1 MNGVF
6 QVGIVQYG
14 QTVVHEFYLNTY
26 STTEEVMAAAL
37 RIRQRGGTQTMT
49 ALGIDTAR
57 YVLKILSW
65 IRQKQI
71 LTANVKVL
79 I

>member
-26 STTEEVMAAAL
+26 STTEEVMNAAL
-37 RIRQRGGTQTMT
+37 RIRQRGGTQTMA

-57 YVLKILSW
+57 
-65 IRQKQI
+65 
-71 LTANVKVL
+71 
-79 I
+79 

>member
-1 MNGVF
+1 MF

-26 STTEEVMAAAL
+26 STTEDVQKAAKK
-37 RIRQRGGTQTMT
+37 IVQRGGTRTMT

-57 YVLKILSW
+57 YVHMILST
-65 IRQKQI
+65 KEE
-71 LTANVKVL
+71 NENK
-79 I
+79 

>member
-1 MNGVF
+1 MF

-26 STTEEVMAAAL
+26 STTEDVMAAAL

-57 YVLKILSW
+57 YAHRMLSCTGVGETNRAGW
-65 IRQKQI
+65 WF
-71 LTANVKVL
+71 
-79 I
+79 